1 LTPKDVSILYVSRGS
16 NGSRV
21 ERLHLDVDGD
31 FIDDWP
37 GGFFPERLRELM

>member
-1 LTPKDVSILYVSRGS
+1 VRRGT

-21 ERLHLDVDGD
+21 ERLHLDNDGD

-37 GGFFPERLRELM
+37 GGFFPERLRELT